1 MPEEMTLG
9 IDVETGQPI
18 TISDRDRCGG
28 LYALGAPRV
37 GKSTLFIWMALKDIE
52 RGHGLLF
59 IDPHADAIAEILN
72 RIPKRRLKDVMLL
85 DPTDSDYAFGINP
98 LYCAN
103 PHDLREQQLCF
114 GQARDVFSKTF
125 EKDEQL
131 GIWLRKY
138 LINCLYPLIE
148 NPGHTL
154 YDMWLFLH
162 NKPFRDALLNRV
174 TSHREVVDFWHDEYD
189 QMSRRDQAFERSSLL
204 TRLNILNTH
213 PYIKHVIGQATPTID
228 FVEVMEERKIV
239 LLRIPSWQDAES
251 RALIGILVISQ
262 LLKTIFLRAEVAEQ
276 SWPRPPLHQLGLKP
290 TGFSGQ
296 KPDFL
301 TTTRCSKYYMM

>member
-1 MPEEMTLG
+1 MPEGMTLG

-28 LYALGAPRV
+28 FYALGAPRV
-37 GKSTLFIWMALKDIE
+37 GKSTLFIWMALQDIE

-59 IDPHADAIAEILN
+59 IDPHADAIAEILH
-72 RIPKRRLKDVMLL
+72 RIPTRRLKDVILL
-85 DPTDSDYAFGINP
+85 DPTDSTHAFGINP
-98 LYCAN
+98 LFCDN

-114 GQARDVFSKTF
+114 GQARDVFTKTF

-174 TSHREVVDFWHDEYD
+174 TSHRGVVDFWHDEFD
-189 QMSRRDQAFERSSLL
+189 KMSRRDQAFERSSLL
-204 TRLNILNTH
+204 TRLNILNTQ
-213 PYIKHVIGQATPTID
+213 PFIKHVIGQARPMDLATSLWTHLGSRSSTP
-228 FVEVMEERKIV
+228 
-239 LLRIPSWQDAES
+239 S
-251 RALIGILVISQ
+251 
-262 LLKTIFLRAEVAEQ
+262 
-276 SWPRPPLHQLGLKP
+276 
-290 TGFSGQ
+290 
-296 KPDFL
+296 FL
-301 TTTRCSKYYMM
+301 TL